1 MTNAKIKKMCE
12 ISAQIDALKE
22 QLELLKMEAREEADG
37 GSATFVYGKFTV
49 IVGKAGKATETLD
62 TVMFRNKA
70 PKLYAECFEK
80 YKKTGAPRTAS
91 VTAKIAK

>member
-1 MTNAKIKKMCE
+1 MTNDKIKKMCE
-12 ISAQIDALKE
+12 LSAQIDALKE
-22 QLELLKMEAREEADG
+22 QLELLKIEAREEADG
-37 GSATFVYGKFTV
+37 ESVTFTYGKFTV

-80 YKKTGAPRTAS
+80 YKKVGAPRTAS

>member
-1 MTNAKIKKMCE
+1 MTNNKIKKMCE
-12 ISAQIDALKE
+12 LSAQIDALKE
-22 QLELLKMEAREEADG
+22 QLELLKAEAREEANG
-37 GSATFVYGKFTV
+37 ESVTFTYNKFTV
-49 IVGKAGKATETLD
+49 IVGKGGKATETFD

-80 YKKTGAPRTAS
+80 YKKVGAPRMAS

>member
-1 MTNAKIKKMCE
+1 MTNNKIKKMCE
-12 ISAQIDALKE
+12 LSAQIDALKE
-22 QLELLKMEAREEADG
+22 QLELLKAEAREEANG
-37 GSATFVYGKFTV
+37 ESVTFTYNKFTV
-49 IVGKAGKATETLD
+49 IVGKGGKTTETLD

-80 YKKTGAPRTAS
+80 YKKTGAPRAAS